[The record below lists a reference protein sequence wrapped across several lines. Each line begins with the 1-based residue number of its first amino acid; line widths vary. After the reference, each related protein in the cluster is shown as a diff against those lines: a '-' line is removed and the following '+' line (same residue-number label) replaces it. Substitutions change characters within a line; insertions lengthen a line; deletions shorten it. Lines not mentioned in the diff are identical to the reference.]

1 MIFVG
6 VILFSIEYIWGKID
20 TIKRFGT
27 KINNEVIRLGQ
38 IWGFPNISR
47 NCPSGANDIV
57 FLCDK

>member
-1 MIFVG
+1 MIFVR
-6 VILFSIEYIWGKID
+6 VILCSIEYIWGKID

-47 NCPSGANDIV
+47 NCPNGANDIV